1 MDPCDGG
8 SLAGSTAHRRQA
20 TQDRGSELRNGWSSK
35 PRGLRRTW
43 PDGQCRSLRPAA
55 PRSALPQ
62 VAGCLQRQ
70 AISCATNLLPTH
82 QRRERAPSVNLV
94 VLTHCRIDQKG
105 SQVPTVPLIGPFVLL
120 APSITAVSY
129 PE

>member
-8 SLAGSTAHRRQA
+8 FLAGSTAHLRPA

-43 PDGQCRSLRPAA
+43 PDGQCRSLRPAG
-55 PRSALPQ
+55 PWSALPQ

-70 AISCATNLLPTH
+70 AISCATNLLAAKPP
-82 QRRERAPSVNLV
+82 APSVKLV
-94 VLTHCRIDQKG
+94 VLTHRRLGSKG
-105 SQVPTVPLIGPFVLL
+105 
-120 APSITAVSY
+120 TANG
-129 PE
+129 